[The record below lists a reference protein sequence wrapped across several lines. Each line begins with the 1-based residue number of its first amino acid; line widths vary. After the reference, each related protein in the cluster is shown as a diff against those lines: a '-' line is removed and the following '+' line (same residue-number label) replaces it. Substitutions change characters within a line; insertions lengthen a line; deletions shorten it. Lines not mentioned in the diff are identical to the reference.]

1 MLYLGLTELPKFQTI
16 IQNSLSKVGAT
27 RYSGMML
34 ITTKNRFP
42 FVGEV
47 NPDLGT
53 YVTLKVIERIFIEI
67 AQEE

>member
-1 MLYLGLTELPKFQTI
+1 
-16 IQNSLSKVGAT
+16 
-27 RYSGMML
+27 ML
-34 ITTKNRFP
+34 ITTKNRLP

-67 AQEE
+67 AQEELKIRSTLPARTSPLLQKVLVYADKNKS

>member
-1 MLYLGLTELPKFQTI
+1 
-16 IQNSLSKVGAT
+16 
-27 RYSGMML
+27 MML

-67 AQEE
+67 AQEELKIRSTITARTSPLLQKVLVYGDKNKS